1 MWFCPQIWCDMY
13 EKVKRGAMAQT
24 PCPGHSYSECRAYNS
39 NNMCHHFQ
47 HGLAYRRGSV
57 DGPVSFM
64 NWSIIRA
71 RALGEGAHA
80 SVFSWAWHAVFQV
93 SILAKSVWPK
103 GQTTLLCE
111 HIPLMFYPRCV
122 RCENRLCERHWPDN
136 LELDLALGRRAKI
149 QKNRL
154 AYLPFVPHRLGA
166 LRQRWWQGL
175 GASLR
180 RSSICCGF
188 WFPLMTFFLPSISI
202 DTNVRINRRHV
213 HPPQKGKWY

>member
-1 MWFCPQIWCDMY
+1 
-13 EKVKRGAMAQT
+13 MAQT

-57 DGPVSFM
+57 DGPVSFI

-71 RALGEGAHA
+71 RALGEGEHA

-103 GQTTLLCE
+103 GQTTVLRG

-122 RCENRLCERHWPDN
+122 RCENRLCERHWSDD
-136 LELDLALGRRAKI
+136 LELDRALGRRAKI
-149 QKNRL
+149 QKSSWVS
-154 AYLPFVPHRLGA
+154 AFCSSST
-166 LRQRWWQGL
+166 W
-175 GASLR
+175 GASSEVVTGACGQFWTAKYMLR
-180 RSSICCGF
+180 FLISFNDIVLTFDLYWYECMWNPILCASLQRVRGIRF
-188 WFPLMTFFLPSISI
+188 FHWFCNYVTYFIWG
-202 DTNVRINRRHV
+202 V
-213 HPPQKGKWY
+213 